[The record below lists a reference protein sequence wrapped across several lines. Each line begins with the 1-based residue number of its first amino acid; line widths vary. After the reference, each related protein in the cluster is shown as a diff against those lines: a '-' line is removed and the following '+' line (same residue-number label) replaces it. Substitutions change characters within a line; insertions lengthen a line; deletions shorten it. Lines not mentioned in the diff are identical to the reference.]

1 MKKTFPVIVSILAL
15 AGSAH
20 SAIVFDY
27 QASPQ
32 ATTSFYQPETTGFKP
47 EDGFQL
53 R

>member
-27 QASPQ
+27 QANLKQ
-32 ATTSFYQPETTGFKP
+32 QRAFTSLKPPELP
-47 EDGFQL
+47 
-53 R
+53 